1 MILYCNKDILGKK
14 SGVFYNFP
22 KICKARMNR
31 NEWIN
36 IAKNID
42 EVKKKNL
49 LTIYTTQLHR
59 YIRVTQHF
67 FGFTPIW
74 ILDNSEPLPLL
85 LP

>member
-14 SGVFYNFP
+14 SGVFYYFP

-42 EVKKKNL
+42 EVKKKLANHL
-49 LTIYTTQLHR
+49 YYT
-59 YIRVTQHF
+59 VT
-67 FGFTPIW
+67 
-74 ILDNSEPLPLL
+74 
-85 LP
+85 